1 MNQLQTV
8 LDALED
14 AGYYDSAIAIVK
26 QMMQAEP
33 EIEIGVNESSA
44 CRFLPV
50 GTKLYTHPAPQ
61 AVPAGFVLVPV
72 EPTIAMKACCELSMA
87 NSTSEIYKAMLAAAP
102 KGAV

>member
-1 MNQLQTV
+1 MTHTV
-8 LDALED
+8 DTLMALADAY
-14 AGYYDSAIAIVK
+14 ANYGQV
-26 QMMQAEP
+26 EP
-33 EIEIGVNESSA
+33 DEAREALRAALTEA
-44 CRFLPV
+44 L
-50 GTKLYTHPAPQ
+50 APQ